1 MTLLEFARGPAIN
14 AALVIFVFG
23 VIWRLFWLLFLP
35 RAADH
40 SVAKLGAGAAVSSA
54 AGGFVRHMWPPREYA
69 ARTRFSLIVGYVL
82 HFGLAI
88 IVFGFA
94 QHILFI
100 RDIFGIGWP
109 GLPTGVITVVSVIT
123 LAALIAALVRRMTNP
138 VLKMISTFA
147 DYWAWFVVTL
157 PVVTGLMAVSHL
169 LLRYEDMLGVHI
181 LSVAL
186 MLATFPFSKLMHAFL
201 VFVTR
206 SQTSFFYSRRGS
218 HV

>member
-1 MTLLEFARGPAIN
+1 MTLLDFARGPAIN

-23 VIWRLFWLLFLP
+23 VIWRLAWLLFLP
-35 RAADH
+35 RATDR
-40 SVAKLGAGAAVSSA
+40 SVAKLGVGGTITGAL
-54 AGGFVRHMWPPREYA
+54 GGFVRHMWPEREYA
-69 ARTRFSLIVGYVL
+69 ARTRFSLVIGYVFHL
-82 HFGLAI
+82 GLAV

-100 RDIFGIGWP
+100 RDISGLHWA
-109 GLPTGVITVVSVIT
+109 GLPTGVITIVSVIT
-123 LAALIAALVRRMTNP
+123 LAALVAALARRLTNP

-169 LLRYEDMLGVHI
+169 LLRYEDMLAVHI

-201 VFVTR
+201 VFITR

-218 HV
+218 HI